1 MYIIQSV
8 WTKWRFPS
16 GGKAAMCFKSFLHVC
31 DKACHHQRYL
41 PIPVWPTART
51 FRPSHV
57 KELTLDPNWPLLQ
70 RGCLVSR
77 AEVFKFRL
85 WNLSWP
91 TGSFLLGW
99 GIKNWQTQTTRV
111 PVLALDRRRHAP
123 TADTSNRIFPR
134 LSRSSWTGPHSWQ
147 VTGEAYFTPSNATP
161 PFQPVNRLSDPGSV
175 CVPTYMLTLAGQS
188 CVNRNRL
195 ALFLIICW

>member
-57 KELTLDPNWPLLQ
+57 NELTLDPNWPLLQ

-77 AEVFKFRL
+77 AEVFKFCL

-91 TGSFLLGW
+91 AGSFLPGW
-99 GIKNWQTQTTRV
+99 GIKKLTNTNNKSSSFG
-111 PVLALDRRRHAP
+111 PGRRRHAP
-123 TADTSNRIFPR
+123 TADTSNRISPGCLAPVGPDPIPDR
-134 LSRSSWTGPHSWQ
+134 SREKLTPHHQ
-147 VTGEAYFTPSNATP
+147 THP
-161 PFQPVNRLSDPGSV
+161 PFQPVNRPSDPGSV

-195 ALFLIICW
+195 TLFLIICW

>member
-57 KELTLDPNWPLLQ
+57 NELTLDPNWPLLQ

-99 GIKNWQTQTTRV
+99 GIKNWQTNNKSSSFGPGPSASCPYGGHIKQDFPPAV
-111 PVLALDRRRHAP
+111 SLQLDRTPFLTGHG
-123 TADTSNRIFPR
+123 
-134 LSRSSWTGPHSWQ
+134 RSLLHSIKR
-147 VTGEAYFTPSNATP
+147 NP